1 MLGQED
7 QFGTQR
13 DTGRLEANENRIIQI
28 RECAMTEALQKREP
42 SRSDAIAMAG
52 RTAEH
57 QDATAASHLAH
68 DARNWLTVL
77 QVYCDLLRNSGAVS
91 CDGRTWMEELSN
103 AVERGQELVTSLLD
117 SAQASAPPQPSAPQA
132 VSAPKPLDLA
142 AAIRRRLPLFRQMV
156 GSAIQVQAKTVVHPG
171 ATALN
176 ELEFERILW
185 NLVLNAMEAMPDG
198 GKLKILLERGNSSER
213 SSLVLK
219 VSDTG
224 NGIAAEFLPHIFDS
238 GFSSKLT
245 SADPPN
251 GRGFGLAIVRE
262 LALGA
267 GGSVRVRSRIGR
279 GTCFTIELP
288 LLSPPS
294 STEPRIPACGQRK
307 LAVVSDMT
315 KPKYGRHCQQNNFA
329 SNRKGTRVPC

>member
-1 MLGQED
+1 MTPAFQQQKPNRSIHPPLSV
-7 QFGTQR
+7 GTPEEQR
-13 DTGRLEANENRIIQI
+13 
-28 RECAMTEALQKREP
+28 
-42 SRSDAIAMAG
+42 
-52 RTAEH
+52 
-57 QDATAASHLAH
+57 ATAASHFAH

-77 QVYCDLLRNSGAVS
+77 QVYCDLLRTSGTVA
-91 CDGRTWMEELSN
+91 GNARAWIEELAS
-103 AVERGQELVTSLLD
+103 AVERGQGLVTSLLD
-117 SAQASAPPQPSAPQA
+117 SAQASAPPRPSAPQSVA
-132 VSAPKPLDLA
+132 APRPLDLA
-142 AAIRRRLPLFRQMV
+142 VAIRRRLPLFRRMA
-156 GSAIQVQAKTVVHPG
+156 GSAIQVQAKTVAHPG
-171 ATALN
+171 ATALK

-185 NLVLNAMEAMPDG
+185 NLVRNAMEAMPDG
-198 GKLKILLERGNSSER
+198 GKLKIVLEHGNSSER

-245 SADPPN
+245 LADPPK

-288 LLSPPS
+288 LLSSPS
-294 STEPRIPACGQRK
+294 PTEPRISASRQGK
-307 LAVVSDMT
+307 LAVVSEMP
-315 KPKYGRHCQQNNFA
+315 KPKYDRHCQQNNFA
-329 SNRKGTRVPC
+329 ANRKGTRVPC

>member
-1 MLGQED
+1 MTPAFQQQKPNRSIHPPLSA
-7 QFGTQR
+7 GTPEEQR
-13 DTGRLEANENRIIQI
+13 
-28 RECAMTEALQKREP
+28 TE
-42 SRSDAIAMAG
+42 
-52 RTAEH
+52 
-57 QDATAASHLAH
+57 AASHFAH

-77 QVYCDLLRNSGAVS
+77 QVYCDLLRTSGTVAGN
-91 CDGRTWMEELSN
+91 GRTWIEELAS
-103 AVERGQELVTSLLD
+103 AVERGQGLVTSLLD
-117 SAQASAPPQPSAPQA
+117 SAYASAPPLPSAPQA
-132 VSAPKPLDLA
+132 VAAPRPLDLA
-142 AAIRRRLPLFRQMV
+142 VAIRRRLPLFRQMV
-156 GSAIQVQAKTVVHPG
+156 GSAIRVQAKTVAHPG

-185 NLVLNAMEAMPDG
+185 NLVHNAIEAMPDG
-198 GKLKILLERGNSSER
+198 GKLKIVLERGNSSER

-245 SADPPN
+245 LADPPN

-288 LLSPPS
+288 LLTPPS
-294 STEPRIPACGQRK
+294 STEPRIPASRQGK
-307 LAVVSDMT
+307 LAVVSEMP
-315 KPKYGRHCQQNNFA
+315 KSKYGRHCQQNNFGA
-329 SNRKGTRVPC
+329 NRKGTRVPC